1 MEQTRAGPASASDA
15 ALVSR
20 NDQKHVRLPST
31 PRTQHAAAS
40 DKPKGATTITR
51 YLVRRLIHS
60 LFVIVGLIVVVFF
73 VTHLLGD
80 PARLMLRPE
89 ATDEQIEALRDDL
102 GLNDPLYEQFGRFL
116 GNVAQG
122 SFGDSLWQ
130 RVPALPLVLNRIPAT
145 LYLVGVTLAFAVPVA
160 VILGIIS
167 ATKPRSLIDRF
178 VTVISLAGVS
188 IADFW
193 LGLMLIIVVAVNLGW
208 LPTSGYGGID
218 YVILPALTL
227 SVRPIGR
234 ISQVVRSAMLDV
246 MGKGFIVT
254 ARAKGLSERVVI
266 FYHSLKNA
274 AIPTITMVGDEASV
288 ILNGAVVIE
297 TVFGWPGVGILLIQ
311 AIEQRDLPLVEA
323 SVVVIAVMIILVN
336 LLVDLTYT
344 LLDPRIRY
352 T

>member
-1 MEQTRAGPASASDA
+1 M
-15 ALVSR
+15 
-20 NDQKHVRLPST
+20 
-31 PRTQHAAAS
+31 
-40 DKPKGATTITR
+40 
-51 YLVRRLIHS
+51 
-60 LFVIVGLIVVVFF
+60 IVVVFF
-73 VTHLLGD
+73 VTHMLGD

-89 ATDEQIEALRDDL
+89 ATEEQVQALRDDL
-102 GLNDPLYEQFGRFL
+102 GLNDPLYVQFGRFL
-116 GNVAQG
+116 GDLSQG

-167 ATKPRSLIDRF
+167 ATRPRSLIDRF

-208 LPTSGYGGID
+208 LPTSGYGGLD

-246 MGKGFIVT
+246 MNKGYITT
-254 ARAKGLSERVVI
+254 ARAKGLSERVVV

-274 AIPTITMVGDEASV
+274 AIPAITMVGDEASV

-323 SVVVIAVMIILVN
+323 SVVVIALMIMVVN